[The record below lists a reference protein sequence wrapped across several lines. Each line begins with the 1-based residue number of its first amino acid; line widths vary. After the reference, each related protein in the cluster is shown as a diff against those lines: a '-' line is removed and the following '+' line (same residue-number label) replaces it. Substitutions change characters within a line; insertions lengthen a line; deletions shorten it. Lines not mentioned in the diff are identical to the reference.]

1 MHTIDWLLLLVPTV
15 VLSVI
20 ALRTRRHVKSVADF
34 MTGGRVAGRYIVA
47 VSDGVAGMGLI
58 TAIGM
63 FEFYYSSGF
72 AINHWAQIGSP
83 ILLIVTLT
91 GFVIYRF
98 RETRAMTL
106 AQFFEIRYSRRFR
119 ILAGALCWVAGVLNY
134 GIFPA
139 VAGRFFVTF
148 CGLPETFA
156 VAGTV
161 VPTFVPVMFVFL
173 CVALT
178 LVLVGGQLTTMVT
191 DCVQGIMS
199 YSLYVVIAIAV
210 LLIFSWSQMSA
221 SLLDRPAGMSMLDPF
236 DTSKLQDFNIAYVL
250 IGVFGSVYTLMAWQ
264 GNSGYN
270 AAAANAHEAKMGKML
285 GTWRAGAMY
294 VMLILLAIAA
304 YTYLHNP
311 DFAEASAGVRATL
324 DGMEN
329 QALAGQATVPLAVAD
344 FLPVGVVGAFLAVM
358 MMLMV
363 STDTTYLH
371 SWGTILVQD
380 VVLPLRGKPFTPKQ
394 QLKLLRLTIVGIAS
408 FAFLFS
414 WMYAQTTQIFMFMA
428 FTGSLYLGGAGSVI
442 IGGLYWKRATTAGA
456 WASMLVGLAV
466 AAVGFALEHQWT
478 GFASLMKLATGDP
491 LPGTWLAA
499 EKFPLNGQ
507 WVWMISMVGAI
518 ITFIA
523 VSLLTSKVPFDM
535 ERMLHRG
542 EYARADDHIP
552 RPPRTIKAFL
562 GLDAAFTRG
571 DRWLAA
577 FVMIWSVFFFGV
589 WLVVT
594 LWNVVS
600 PWPHEWWALYFWI
613 NGILFGLLV
622 GAITTVWFT
631 WGGVRD
637 LFRLFRDL
645 ETLQRDD
652 ADDGRVVGHVNADDL
667 EMLDPA
673 LAPLPDPQPD
683 R

>member
-1 MHTIDWLLLLVPTV
+1 MHTIDWLFLLVPAA
-15 VLSVI
+15 LLAVI
-20 ALRTRRHVKSVADF
+20 AVRTRRHVKSVADF

-83 ILLIVTLT
+83 VLLLVTLT

-119 ILAGALCWVAGVLNY
+119 VFAGALCWVAGVLNY

-148 CGLPETFA
+148 CGLPPEFA
-156 VAGTV
+156 LAGMTI
-161 VPTFVPVMFVFL
+161 PTFVPVMLIFL
-173 CVALT
+173 GVALT
-178 LVLVGGQLTTMVT
+178 LVLAGGQLTTMVT

-199 YSLYVVIAIAV
+199 YSLYVVIAVAV
-210 LLIFSWSQMSA
+210 LLIFSWSQMSS
-221 SLLDRPAGMSMLDPF
+221 SLLDRPEGMSMLDPF
-236 DTSKLQDFNIAYVL
+236 DTQNLQDFNLAYVL

-294 VMLILLAIAA
+294 VMLILLAVAA
-304 YTYLHNP
+304 YTYLHHP
-311 DFAEASAGVRATL
+311 DFAAASAGVRATL
-324 DGMEN
+324 DGMDNE
-329 QALAGQATVPLAVAD
+329 ALAGQATVPLAVAD

-371 SWGTILVQD
+371 SWGSILVQD
-380 VVLPLRGKPFTPKQ
+380 VILPIRGKPFTPRQ
-394 QLKLLRLTIVGIAS
+394 QLKLLRWTIVGIAG

-414 WMYAQTTQIFMFMA
+414 WVYAQTTQIFMFMA

-442 IGGLYWKRATTAGA
+442 IGGLYWKRATTQGA
-456 WASMLVGLAV
+456 WASMLAGLAV
-466 AAVGFALEHQWT
+466 AVVGFALEHQWPAFT
-478 GFASLMKLATGDP
+478 GLVKLATGDP

-499 EKFPLNGQ
+499 EAFPLNGQ
-507 WVWMISMVGAI
+507 WVWMVSMVTAI
-518 ITFIA
+518 VAFIA
-523 VSLLTSKVPFDM
+523 VSLGTSRAPFNM

-542 EYARADDHIP
+542 PYARADDRVP

-571 DRWLAA
+571 DRWLAG
-577 FVMIWSVFFFGV
+577 FVMVWSVFFFGV

-594 LWNVVS
+594 LWS
-600 PWPHEWWALYFWI
+600 AIDPWPHEWWAMYFWV

-645 ETLQRDD
+645 ETLERDD
-652 ADDGRVVGHVNADDL
+652 ADDGRVIGHANADDA
-667 EMLDPA
+667 EAPGPVAEPA
-673 LAPLPDPQPD
+673 VQPTA
-683 R
+683 